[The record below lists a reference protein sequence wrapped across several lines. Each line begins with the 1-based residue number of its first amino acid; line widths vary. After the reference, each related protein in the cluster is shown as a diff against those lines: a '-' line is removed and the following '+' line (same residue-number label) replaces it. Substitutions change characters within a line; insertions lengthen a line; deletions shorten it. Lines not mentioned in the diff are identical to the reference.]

1 MPLYALTIFTGAFL
15 LFLVQ
20 PLIGKYILPWF
31 GGSPGVWTTCLL
43 FFQTLLLGGYA
54 YAHLL
59 TTKLRPRQQ
68 ATVHLALLVLSLAW
82 LPIIPGESWKP
93 SADQEPT
100 LRILVMLLATLGL
113 PYLVLSATGPLLQRW
128 FSFTHPTV
136 PPYRL
141 YALSNV
147 GSLLA
152 LLGYPFVLEPLLSR
166 SAQGLGWSGAL
177 VLFVALCGLCAWQ
190 VRRLPATIDAP
201 TAETNGETGDLAAA
215 ENSPAPADK
224 FMWLALPAVASILLM
239 ATTNKLCLDVAVVPF
254 LWVLPLSLYLLTFI
268 LCFDHPRWYSRRLFG
283 ALFAAGCG
291 AVAYLLDAGSAIR
304 LPVQVTVYSVTLFAA
319 CMIAHGELYR
329 MKPSPRHLTKF
340 YLLISA
346 GGALGGLVVAVLA
359 PMIFNEYRELQLG
372 LVLLA
377 YLVGVV
383 CLLYRSRSL
392 AVGIALGALSLA
404 LVIPALA
411 AGLSNDFGA
420 WLGAFWREARGFYAE
435 RWREILAVLVLMFV
449 SLRSAQG
456 WRIGGTEWRRR
467 MAVFPLMVSL
477 LLGVVFT
484 IMATQSSRTLVTSSR
499 NFYGT
504 LKLHEY
510 SEDEPDSRYLLLSHG
525 ETTHGLQL
533 QHEAFAWRTTSYY
546 GATSG
551 VGRALDLLTGPRRIG
566 LVGLGVGTLAVYGH
580 PADTLHF
587 YEINPD
593 IVTLAENHFT
603 YLQQTPAKVEIA
615 LGDARLVMEQ
625 ELARGE
631 NQNFDLLALDAFS
644 SDAIPVHLLTEEAF
658 GIYLRHLRPGGVLA
672 VHISNRYLDLRPV
685 VEALARRYAMHFVT
699 IDDEPEAEQWWLYA
713 STWMLL
719 TQDKKFLE
727 QPDIADVAQEA
738 PDADAEVVLWT
749 DDHASM
755 FKVLK

>member
-54 YAHLL
+54 YAHLT
-59 TTKLRPRQQ
+59 TTKLRPKQQ
-68 ATVHLALLVLSLAW
+68 ATLHLVLLVVSLAW
-82 LPIIPGESWKP
+82 LPIIPGAGWKP
-93 SADQEPT
+93 TGDEEPT
-100 LRILVMLLATLGL
+100 LRILFMLLACLGM

-128 FSFTHPTV
+128 FSLTNPNV

-152 LLGYPFVLEPLLSR
+152 LLGYPFFFEPLLSR
-166 SAQGLGWSGAL
+166 TAQGYGWSFAL
-177 VLFVALCGLCAWQ
+177 VLFVALCGFCAWQ
-190 VRRLPATIDAP
+190 VRKLPEVAP
-201 TAETNGETGDLAAA
+201 AASPAETDTLAEAQA
-215 ENSPAPADK
+215 IPSPVDK
-224 FMWLALPAVASILLM
+224 FMWLTLPAVASILLM

-254 LWVLPLSLYLLTFI
+254 LWVLPLGLYLLTFI
-268 LCFDHPRWYSRRLFG
+268 LCFDHPRWYSRTLFA

-291 AVAYLLDAGSAIR
+291 SVAYLLHAGSGVR

-319 CMIAHGELYR
+319 CMLCHGELYR
-329 MKPSPRHLTKF
+329 MKPSPRYLTKF
-340 YLLISA
+340 YLLIAA
-346 GGALGGLVVAVLA
+346 GGALGGLIVAVIA
-359 PMIFNEYRELQLG
+359 PLVFTEYRELQLG

-377 YLVGVV
+377 YLVGIV

-392 AVGIALGALSLA
+392 AVGSVLGALSLII
-404 LVIPALA
+404 LIPVLR
-411 AGLSNDFGA
+411 AGLSNDLGA
-420 WLGAFWREARGFYAE
+420 WFSELYRTAKSFYAE
-435 RWREILAVLVLMFV
+435 RWREIL
-449 SLRSAQG
+449 SLLILAIVTLRASHG
-456 WRIGGTEWRRR
+456 WRIGGPEWRRR
-467 MAVFPLMVSL
+467 MAAFPLLCSVF
-477 LLGVVFT
+477 LGAVFT
-484 IMATQSSRTLVTSSR
+484 IQASRDGQSVVAAWR

-510 SEDEPDSRYLLLSHG
+510 SREEPLSHYLLLSHG

-533 QHEAFAWRTTSYY
+533 QSPAFTWRATSYY

-551 VGRALDLLTGPRRIG
+551 VGRALDLIEGERRIG
-566 LVGLGVGTLAVYGH
+566 LVGLGVGTLAVYGQ
-580 PADTLHF
+580 AGDTLHF
-587 YEINPD
+587 YEINSD
-593 IVTLAENHFT
+593 IVDLARNYFS
-603 YLQQTPAKVEIA
+603 YLDQSPSNIEIA

-631 NQNFDLLALDAFS
+631 NQRFDLLALDAFS
-644 SDAIPVHLLTEEAF
+644 SDAIPVHLLTKEAF
-658 GIYLRHLRPGGVLA
+658 GIYLQHMRPGGVIA

-685 VEALARRYAMHFVT
+685 VEAIAKEYQLHFAT
-699 IDDEPEAEQWWLYA
+699 IDDQPGFDEWWLYG

-719 TQDKKFLE
+719 TTDQAFL
-727 QPDIADVAQEA
+727 QQASIADAAQEA
-738 PDADAEVVLWT
+738 PDESAKTVLWT